1 MQATFSR
8 RQIIVRTTQTVA
20 ACALGSALAPLRA
33 APEAQPSPRLDG
45 RKLTLGVA
53 TLGFRNLAS
62 AEVAKELAAA
72 GIRTIQLFFSQTD
85 SRFWAYNSRADVSS
99 LTPERCQAIADAYRR
114 VGINIHSIGVY
125 TNLIHP
131 DQAERKANLAYFKA
145 MMEVGRRMGMRTF
158 ITEASHYQN
167 PNGPEPHVPLHF
179 QDALWPQTVATVR
192 ELNRAASKAN
202 SYQ

>member
-45 RKLTLGVA
+45 RKLTIGVA
-53 TLGFRNLAS
+53 TLGFRNLAN

-85 SRFWAYNSRADVSS
+85 SRFWAYNSRADVAS
-99 LTPERCQAIADAYRR
+99 LTPERCQAIADA
-114 VGINIHSIGVY
+114 
-125 TNLIHP
+125 
-131 DQAERKANLAYFKA
+131 
-145 MMEVGRRMGMRTF
+145 
-158 ITEASHYQN
+158 
-167 PNGPEPHVPLHF
+167 
-179 QDALWPQTVATVR
+179 
-192 ELNRAASKAN
+192 
-202 SYQ
+202 